1 MTIYGRMM
9 TIDNKE
15 TLVPMENRG
24 IMINDDLEE
33 GEISDNMSVD
43 EITEED
49 FDSVSSKLNSRVYME
64 DLLDY
69 SVSKNKNDLVYH
81 DFLVHNKREDLDL
94 VNTVVIDYSSDE
106 SESKCSKIEED
117 YDELEEGE
125 IDELDVVDVDD
136 ADVEG
141 DESNGDKFD
150 TKDMELSDYNQIH
163 STPKELTNVTVNEDE
178 KSFARVCIRYLESLQ
193 MMVCGPGEEVLF
205 QKSFRGIQALNSV
218 FSTMTPSEKQDNI
231 FVLKRLLTYVKSQG
245 SRLLP
250 AECMK
255 EIDVMLHSLDA
266 PFDVSSVKTYAI
278 EREVLMNN
286 EAKELVSS
294 IENPPLQDLS
304 SLKKLDFQAISVK
317 PRIRIERN
325 MGAEALRTG
334 LTSCKMG
341 AGGFGPLVDL
351 HRYHDMDSL
360 PSPTREIL
368 PPLSI
373 TKNQAQSNLPAISVA
388 DKSEDAMIQLCKSDA
403 LKIVSIYEPKFGRG
417 SNLLIDR
424 LPNPS
429 SSGELRDGNGNGEV
443 QELTNRVSSAPY
455 MVSSTKETLVVGISG
470 KMASDC
476 SVLSGPTRSS
486 SLGRAHLVVVTPAV
500 NSSSQ
505 STSIS
510 QPIGGMMNSRNC
522 SIGEKSVLE
531 SCSSKRQRNGFV
543 PSDVTEETQPNL
555 EANLSGNMKSDLR
568 KAEHGEKQL
577 AISAIH
583 NVQSCEREQFPAL
596 GATNAV
602 SFPDLIK
609 DIGVNSTTLVHLVK
623 EYYRLGANSQQKSG
637 DSAKKATSQ
646 SSSTAILG
654 RIPLLKKYL
663 DTREK
668 PIVKPLITDETPMN
682 PQGELSEIRLK
693 DRDPRKNLHYGTFH
707 QNKRFRFEQFEA
719 NGADP
724 SVSQS
729 GKDTFSLQH
738 QGYQETHTTTL
749 FCPSA
754 LLPDIAPEFT
764 KNLKNVAD
772 ILSIDNT
779 SAAVAEP
786 VSSQQI
792 PEKMDKVETRIIAT
806 DCDNRESKNC
816 LPPEEHTKEPSE
828 SPNAWGEMEHIFE
841 GYDELQ
847 KATIFKERERR
858 IVEQNKMFAAK
869 KLCLVLDLDH
879 TLLNSA
885 KFIEI
890 DPVHQELL
898 RKKEEKERGK
908 SQRHLFRFP
917 HMGMWTKLRPGV
929 WNFLEKASKL
939 YELHLY
945 TMGNKRYATEMAK
958 LLDPSRALFS
968 GRVISRGDDGE
979 SLDGDERPKIKDLD
993 GVLGMESAVV
1003 IIDDS
1008 VRVWPHHKL
1017 NMIAVERYIYF
1028 PCSKR
1033 QFGLLGP
1040 SLLEIGHDERSEN
1053 GTLASSLAVIERIHR
1068 IFFSHQCLKNLDVRN
1083 ILASEQKKI
1092 LAGCRIVFSRIFP
1105 VGVANPKLH
1114 SLWQTAE
1121 QFGAVCTNQI
1131 DERVTH
1137 IVATSLGT
1145 DKVNWALSSGRYVVQ
1160 PGWVEASAF
1169 LYRRAN
1175 EHGFAV

>member
-1 MTIYGRMM
+1 MMTIY
-9 TIDNKE
+9 NQE
-15 TLVPMENRG
+15 TLVQVENSG
-24 IMINDDLEE
+24 IMINNDLEE
-33 GEISDNMSVD
+33 GEISDDMSIE

-69 SVSKNKNDLVYH
+69 SVSRNKNDLVYH
-81 DFLVHNKREDLDL
+81 DFLVQNKREGLDL
-94 VNTVVIDYSSDE
+94 VNTVVIDDSSDE
-106 SESKCSKIEED
+106 SESKRSKIEED

-125 IDELDVVDVDD
+125 IDELDVVCVDD
-136 ADVEG
+136 DDVEE
-141 DESNGDKFD
+141 DESNGDNFD
-150 TKDMELSDYNQIH
+150 TKYMELSNYNQIH
-163 STPKELTNVTVNEDE
+163 STTKELTNVTVNEDD
-178 KSFARVCIRYLESLQ
+178 KSFAGACIRYLESLQ
-193 MMVCGPGEEVLF
+193 LMVCGPGEVLF
-205 QKSFRGIQALNSV
+205 QKSFSGIQALNSV

-231 FVLKRLLTYVKSQG
+231 LVLKRLLTYVKSQG

-250 AECMK
+250 AKCLK
-255 EIDVMLHSLDA
+255 EIDIMLHSLDA
-266 PFDVSSVKTYAI
+266 PFDVSSVKAYAI
-278 EREVLMNN
+278 EREVLMNS

-304 SLKKLDFQAISVK
+304 SLKKLDLQAISVK

-325 MGAEALRTG
+325 MGPEALRTG

-341 AGGFGPLVDL
+341 TGGFGPLVDL
-351 HRYHDMDSL
+351 HRHHDMDSL
-360 PSPTREIL
+360 PSPTHKIL

-373 TKNQAQSNLPAISVA
+373 TKNQAQSYLPAISAA
-388 DKSEDAMIQLCKSDA
+388 DKSEDAIIQLSKSDA
-403 LKIVSIYEPKFGRG
+403 LKVVSIYKPKFG
-417 SNLLIDR
+417 LIDR
-424 LPNPS
+424 LPTPS
-429 SSGELRDGNGNGEV
+429 SSGELHDGNRDGEA
-443 QELTNRVSSAPY
+443 QELSNWVSSAPY
-455 MVSSTKETLVVGISG
+455 MVSSTKETLVVGMTG

-476 SVLSGPTRSS
+476 PVLSGPSRSS
-486 SLGRAHLVVVTPAV
+486 SLGRAHLEVVTPAV

-505 STSIS
+505 STSLS

-531 SCSSKRQRNGFV
+531 GRSLKRQRNGFT
-543 PSDVTEETQPNL
+543 PSDVTEETQPNGSL
-555 EANLSGNMKSDLR
+555 ENNLSGIKSDLR

-577 AISAIH
+577 AISEIH
-583 NVQSCEREQFPAL
+583 KVQSGEMEQFPVL
-596 GATNAV
+596 GTTNAV
-602 SFPDLIK
+602 SLPDLIK

-623 EYYRLGANSQQKSG
+623 EYHRLGANSQQKSG

-654 RIPLLKKYL
+654 RIPLLKKHL
-663 DTREK
+663 NPREK
-668 PIVKPLITDETPMN
+668 PIVKPQITDETPTN
-682 PQGELSEIRLK
+682 PQGELSKIRLK
-693 DRDPRKNLHYGTFH
+693 DRDPRKNLHYGTFQ

-738 QGYQETHTTTL
+738 QGHQETQISTL
-749 FCPSA
+749 FFESA

-772 ILSIDNT
+772 ILSLDNT
-779 SAAVAEP
+779 STTVAEP

-792 PEKMDKVETRIIAT
+792 LEKMDKVETRIIAT
-806 DCDNRESKNC
+806 DCDNRQSKNC

-828 SPNAWGEMEHIFE
+828 SPNPWGEMEHIFE

-847 KATIFKERERR
+847 KATILRERERR
-858 IVEQNKMFAAK
+858 IEEQNKMFAAK

-885 KFIEI
+885 KFVEI

-898 RKKEEKERGK
+898 RMKEEKERGK

-958 LLDPSRALFS
+958 LLDPSGALFS

-993 GVLGMESAVV
+993 RVLGMESAVV

-1028 PCSKR
+1028 PCSRR

-1068 IFFSHQCLKNLDVRN
+1068 TFFSHQCLKNLDVRN

-1092 LAGCRIVFSRIFP
+1092 LAGCRIVFSRLFP

-1114 SLWQTAE
+1114 PLWQTAE

-1137 IVATSLGT
+1137 IVATCLGT

>member
-1 MTIYGRMM
+1 MITVDNQETLISME
-9 TIDNKE
+9 NKE
-15 TLVPMENRG
+15 S
-24 IMINDDLEE
+24 MIDDDLEE
-33 GEISDNMSVD
+33 GEISDDMSVE

-49 FDSVSSKLNSRVYME
+49 FGSVSSKLNSRVHME

-69 SVSKNKNDLVYH
+69 SVSRNKNDFVYH
-81 DFLVHNKREDLDL
+81 DFLVQSKMEGMDF
-94 VNTVVIDYSSDE
+94 VNAVVIDDSSDE
-106 SESKCSKIEED
+106 SESECKIEVD

-136 ADVEG
+136 DDDEEK
-141 DESNGDKFD
+141 DESNGDNFD
-150 TKDMELSDYNQIH
+150 TKNMELGDDNQIH

-178 KSFARVCIRYLESLQ
+178 KSFAGICVRYLESLQ
-193 MMVCGPGEEVLF
+193 LIVRCADGEVLF
-205 QKSFRGIQALNSV
+205 QKSFTGIQALNAV

-231 FVLKRLLTYVKSQG
+231 FVLKRLLTYVKTQG

-255 EIDVMLHSLDA
+255 EIDVMLHSLDS
-266 PFDVSSVKTYAI
+266 PSDVSSVKAYAI
-278 EREVLMNN
+278 EREVFMNN
-286 EAKELVSS
+286 EEKELVSS
-294 IENPPLQDLS
+294 VENPPLQDLS
-304 SLKKLDFQAISVK
+304 SLKKLDLQAISVK
-317 PRIRIERN
+317 PRVHIERN
-325 MGAEALRTG
+325 MGPEALRTG
-334 LTSCKMG
+334 LTSCKVG
-341 AGGFGPLVDL
+341 TGGFGPLVDL
-351 HRYHDMDSL
+351 HRHHDMDSL

-368 PPLSI
+368 KPLSI
-373 TKNQAQSNLPAISVA
+373 TKNQAQPNLPAISLA
-388 DKSEDAMIQLCKSDA
+388 DKSEDAIAQLCKSDA
-403 LKIVSIYEPKFGRG
+403 LEVVSVYQPKFG
-417 SNLLIDR
+417 SNLLTDR
-424 LPNPS
+424 LPNPIP
-429 SSGELRDGNGNGEV
+429 SGELHDGNGDEEA
-443 QELTNRVSSAPY
+443 QDLSDRVSSVPY
-455 MVSSTKETLVVGISG
+455 MVSSTKETLVVGITG
-470 KMASDC
+470 EMASDC
-476 SVLSGPTRSS
+476 PVLSCPARSS
-486 SLGRAHLVVVTPAV
+486 SLGPAHLEVVTPAV

-505 STSIS
+505 SAYLS
-510 QPIGGMMNSRNC
+510 QPIGGMMNSKNC
-522 SIGEKSVLE
+522 NIGEQSVLE
-531 SCSSKRQRNGFV
+531 GRSLKRQRNGFT
-543 PSDVTEETQPNL
+543 PSDITEKTQPN
-555 EANLSGNMKSDLR
+555 EPSNNNLSGNMKSDLR

-583 NVQSCEREQFPAL
+583 NVQSSEREQFASL
-596 GATNAV
+596 GTSNAV
-602 SFPDLIK
+602 SLPDLIK
-609 DIGVNSTTLVHLVK
+609 DVGVNSTTLVHLVK
-623 EYYRLGANSQQKSG
+623 KYHRLGTNSQQKSG
-637 DSAKKATSQ
+637 DSAKKATSLF
-646 SSSTAILG
+646 SSTAI
-654 RIPLLKKYL
+654 PLFKKYFNP
-663 DTREK
+663 REK
-668 PIVKPLITDETPMN
+668 PIVKPQITDETPTN
-682 PQGELSEIRLK
+682 PQGELSKIRLK
-693 DRDPRKNLHYGTFH
+693 DRDPRKNLHYGTFQ
-707 QNKRFRFEQFEA
+707 QNKRSRFEQFEA

-729 GKDTFSLQH
+729 GKDSFSLQH
-738 QGYQETHTTTL
+738 QGHQETQTTTSS
-749 FCPSA
+749 FQSA
-754 LLPDIAPEFT
+754 QLPDIASEFT

-779 SAAVAEP
+779 SVTVAEP
-786 VSSQQI
+786 VLSQQI
-792 PEKMDKVETRIIAT
+792 PENMDRVEMGIIAT
-806 DCDNRESKNC
+806 DCDNRQNKNC
-816 LPPEEHTKEPSE
+816 LPPEEHTKEPSQ
-828 SPNAWGEMEHIFE
+828 SPNPWGEMEHIFE

-847 KATIFKERERR
+847 KATILRERERR
-858 IVEQNKMFAAK
+858 IEEQNKMFAAK

-898 RKKEEKERGK
+898 RMKEEKERGK

-958 LLDPSRALFS
+958 LLDPSGALFS

-1008 VRVWPHHKL
+1008 VRVWPHYKL

-1028 PCSKR
+1028 PCSRR

-1040 SLLEIGHDERSEN
+1040 SLLEVGHDERSEN

-1068 IFFSHQCLKNLDVRN
+1068 TFFSHQCLKNLDVRN

-1092 LAGCRIVFSRIFP
+1092 LAGCRIVFSRVFP
-1105 VGVANPKLH
+1105 VGLANPKLH
-1114 SLWQTAE
+1114 PLWQTAE

-1145 DKVNWALSSGRYVVQ
+1145 DKVNWALSSRRFVVQ

-1169 LYRRAN
+1169 LYRRAD
-1175 EHGFAV
+1175 ERAFAV